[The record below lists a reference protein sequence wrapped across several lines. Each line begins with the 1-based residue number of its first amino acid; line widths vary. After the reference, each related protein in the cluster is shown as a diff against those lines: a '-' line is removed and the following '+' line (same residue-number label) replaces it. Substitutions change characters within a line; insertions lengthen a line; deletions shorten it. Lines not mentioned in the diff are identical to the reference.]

1 MSSSNR
7 TPPRGCVMNVR
18 LQWFVPVLVGLLT
31 PAAPRAQSG
40 ASSSEITFTKD
51 IAPILQRSCQRCH
64 RPDGVAPM
72 PLVTYEEVRP
82 WAREIR
88 VRTSMGPQAG
98 VMPPWFV
105 EKDIG
110 IQKFKD
116 DPSLTDEEI
125 ATIAKWANSGAPRGN
140 PIDMPPPLH
149 FDESDKWTIGE
160 PDLVLI
166 SKEVTVPAT
175 GPD

>member
-1 MSSSNR
+1 
-7 TPPRGCVMNVR
+7 MNVR
-18 LQWFVPVLVGLLT
+18 GRFPLGWLVVILIALFVP
-31 PAAPRAQSG
+31 ASPRAQSS
-40 ASSSEITFTKD
+40 ASVGDITFTKD

-88 VRTSMGPQAG
+88 LRTSMGPQAG

-105 EKDIG
+105 EKDLG

-125 ATIAKWANSGAPRGN
+125 ALIA
-140 PIDMPPPLH
+140 
-149 FDESDKWTIGE
+149 
-160 PDLVLI
+160 
-166 SKEVTVPAT
+166 
-175 GPD
+175 